1 MGVRV
6 PTWQSYSPISV
17 SDFYTAASDPSR
29 KIQIGLA
36 NFGSDFP
43 SPSTFFLSALSCLSA
58 SQGPATNNFAQFCNP
73 GVDKL
78 SSQAQAAELTD
89 PAAARARWA
98 RVDQAVT
105 DQAPW
110 APVFNSSWTVF
121 VSHRLGNCQVS
132 TSYGPLLDQMWV
144 R

>member
-1 MGVRV
+1 MCLRWLLTGLGYRATLHTV
-6 PTWQSYSPISV
+6 SV
-17 SDFYTAASDPSR
+17 SDFYTAISYPGH

-43 SPSTFFLSALSCLSA
+43 SPSTFFVSALSCLSA
-58 SQGPATNNFAQFCNP
+58 ANNPAEYCNP

-78 SSQAQAAELTD
+78 SGQAQAAELAD
-89 PAAARARWA
+89 PAAARALWA
-98 RVDQAVT
+98 RVDHAVT
-105 DQAPW
+105 NQAPW

-121 VSHRLGNCQVS
+121 VSARVGNCQVS